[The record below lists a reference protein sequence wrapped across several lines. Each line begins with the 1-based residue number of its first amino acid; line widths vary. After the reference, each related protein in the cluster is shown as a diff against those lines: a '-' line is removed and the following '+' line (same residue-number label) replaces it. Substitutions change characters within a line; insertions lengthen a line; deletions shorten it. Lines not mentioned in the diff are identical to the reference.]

1 MANFDDEDLFVAIVD
16 AGSFHQAA
24 GRLKTSTS
32 AVSRHLKKL
41 EQNMGVQLLN
51 RTTRSLSLTQPG
63 RLFYESCRRI
73 EAEKRTTQR
82 LIQDLTANPVG
93 KLTLT
98 ATPTFAQAHL
108 MSALADFAR
117 DYPDISFQL
126 TITDEQVDLV
136 DSGTDVAIR
145 IGALQDSRL
154 RCRLLLRSCLVACAS
169 PGYLE
174 RHGRPTEFAGL
185 AGHQFVYTSH
195 LPDIERRQRE
205 RIPEL
210 VINEQQKRLEVNDV
224 LSVYGA
230 VRAGMG
236 ISLLPRYLVEADIA
250 SGALVDLFPGRISLP
265 HDVYAVFHSSG
276 FMPIKTRTFID
287 YLVARFSG

>member
-1 MANFDDEDLFVAIVD
+1 MADFDDEDLFVAIVD
-16 AGSFHQAA
+16 AASFHQAA

-41 EQNMGVQLLN
+41 EQRMGVQLLN

-82 LIQDLTANPVG
+82 LIQDLTAKPVG

-98 ATPTFAQAHL
+98 ATPTFARAHL
-108 MSALADFAR
+108 ITVLADFAR
-117 DYPDISFQL
+117 VYPDIRFQL
-126 TITDEQVDLV
+126 TITDEQIDLV

-154 RCRLLLRSCLVACAS
+154 KSRLLLHSCLVTCAS

-174 RHGRPTEFAGL
+174 RHGQPTGFASL
-185 AGHQFVYTSH
+185 AEHQFVYTSH

-210 VINEQQKRLEVNDV
+210 VIAERQKTLEVNDV
-224 LSVYGA
+224 LAVYDA
-230 VRAGMG
+230 VKAGMG
-236 ISLLPRYLVEADIA
+236 ISLLPRYLVGADID
-250 SGALVDLFPGRISLP
+250 SGALVELFPGRISLP
-265 HDVYAVFHSSG
+265 HDVYALFPSSA

-287 YLVARFSG
+287 YLAARFSD